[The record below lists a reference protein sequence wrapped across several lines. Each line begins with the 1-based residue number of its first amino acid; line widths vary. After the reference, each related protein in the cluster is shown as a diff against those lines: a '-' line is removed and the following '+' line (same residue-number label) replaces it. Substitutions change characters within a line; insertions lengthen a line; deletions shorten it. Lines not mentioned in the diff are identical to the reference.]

1 MSTQKQKNELL
12 IPVACAG
19 INHHDA
25 GVEELEAFRFA
36 DEKAFLADAG
46 RVFNGVILLQTCN
59 RIEIFVQGTAE
70 ELKNYLHSKGK
81 TGFWTLS
88 GKEALNHLL
97 RLASGMDSMI
107 IGEDQILG
115 QLRKALA
122 LAQEAGVSSQI
133 TDLCINRAVH
143 TGIEVR
149 IQTNINNGAVSIGS
163 AAVQLAEELI
173 GTLAGKRIT
182 VVGVGEMGK
191 LVAQALSAKQLIGIY
206 VTNRTFENAK
216 TLAEEIGGKA
226 VLMDKLYDYIALS
239 DVVISCTGAPHYV
252 IHKDKLEEAL
262 SKHIWPLEE
271 EKKPI
276 ILIDI
281 AQPRDI
287 EEGIAEIDNVKLF
300 TIDDLKT
307 ISDKNLDMRRHEAEL
322 AERFI
327 LEEEKKFISELNRT
341 ASNVYLAALHTWA
354 DSVRVRERDKA
365 LARLA
370 GADDKT
376 KEVFDD
382 FSKVIVKKL
391 LTDLTFAIRGC
402 AERADIATA
411 EKLVLAV
418 TKGEIKDNK
427 GEIKGEIP
435 CFRNED
441 SED

>member
-1 MSTQKQKNELL
+1 MSTEKEKHELL

-25 GVEELEAFRFA
+25 SVEELEAFRFA
-36 DEKAFLADAG
+36 DEKAFLADAKA
-46 RVFNGVILLQTCN
+46 VFKGVILLQTCN
-59 RIEIFVQGTAE
+59 RIEIFVQGTAQ
-70 ELKNYLHSKGK
+70 ELERYLHSIGK

-88 GKEALNHLL
+88 GREALNHLL

-122 LAQEAGVSSQI
+122 LAQEAGTSSQI

-173 GTLAGKRIT
+173 GTLEGKRIT

-191 LVAQALSAKQLIGIY
+191 LVAQALAAKHLIGIY
-206 VTNRTFENAK
+206 VTNRTFETAK

-226 VLMDKLYDYIALS
+226 VLMDRLYDYIALS

-262 SKHIWPLEE
+262 NKHIWPLEE
-271 EKKPI
+271 GRKPV

-287 EEGIAEIDNVKLF
+287 EESIAGISCVKLF

-307 ISDKNLDMRRHEAEL
+307 ISEKNLDMRRHEAEL

-327 LEEEKKFISELNRT
+327 LEEEKKFITELNRT
-341 ASNVYLAALHTWA
+341 ASSEYLAQLHTWA
-354 DSVRVRERDKA
+354 DSIRIRERDKA
-365 LARLA
+365 LSRLSD
-370 GADDKT
+370 ADDKT
-376 KEVFDD
+376 KEVFND
-382 FSKVIVKKL
+382 FSKVLVKKL

-402 AERADIATA
+402 AEQADTGTA
-411 EKLVLAV
+411 ESLVLAV
-418 TKGEIKDNK
+418 TKGEIKGDIN
-427 GEIKGEIP
+427 GNIGIKGK
-435 CFRNED
+435 
-441 SED
+441 

>member
-1 MSTQKQKNELL
+1 MSTEKQDQELL

-25 GVEELEAFRFA
+25 SVEELEAFRFA
-36 DEKAFLADAG
+36 DEKAFLADAKK
-46 RVFNGVILLQTCN
+46 VFKGVILLQTCN
-59 RIEIFVQGTAE
+59 RIEIFVQGTAQ
-70 ELKNYLHSKGK
+70 ELEKYLHSIGK
-81 TGFWTLS
+81 NGFWTLS

-122 LAQEAGVSSQI
+122 LAQEAGTSSQI

-173 GTLAGKRIT
+173 GTLEGKRIT

-206 VTNRTFENAK
+206 VTNRTFETAK

-252 IHKDKLEEAL
+252 IHRDKLEEAL
-262 SKHIWPLEE
+262 NKHIWPLEE
-271 EKKPI
+271 GRKPV

-287 EEGIAEIDNVKLF
+287 EESIAELNCIKLF

-327 LEEEKKFISELNRT
+327 IEEEKKFVTELNRT
-341 ASNVYLAALHTWA
+341 ASSEYLAQLHTWA
-354 DSVRVRERDKA
+354 DSIRIRERDKA
-365 LARLA
+365 LSRLTN
-370 GADDKT
+370 ADDKT
-376 KEVFDD
+376 KEVFND

-402 AERADIATA
+402 AEQADTQTA
-411 EKLVLAV
+411 ENLVLAV
-418 TKGEIKDNK
+418 TKGEINGDKNAK
-427 GEIKGEIP
+427 
-435 CFRNED
+435 
-441 SED
+441 

>member
-1 MSTQKQKNELL
+1 
-12 IPVACAG
+12 
-19 INHHDA
+19 
-25 GVEELEAFRFA
+25 AFRFA
-36 DEKAFLADAG
+36 DEKAFLADAKA
-46 RVFNGVILLQTCN
+46 VFKGVILLQTCN
-59 RIEIFVQGTAE
+59 RIEIFVQGTAQ
-70 ELKNYLHSKGK
+70 ELERYLHSIGK

-88 GKEALNHLL
+88 GREALNHLL

-122 LAQEAGVSSQI
+122 LAQETGTSSQI

-173 GTLAGKRIT
+173 GTLEGKRIT

-191 LVAQALSAKQLIGIY
+191 LVAQALAAKNLIGIY
-206 VTNRTFENAK
+206 VTNRTFETAK

-226 VLMDKLYDYIALS
+226 VLMDRLYDYIALS

-262 SKHIWPLEE
+262 NKHIWPLEE
-271 EKKPI
+271 GRKPV

-287 EEGIAEIDNVKLF
+287 EESIAGISCVKLF
-300 TIDDLKT
+300 TIDDLKI
-307 ISDKNLDMRRHEAEL
+307 ISEKNLDMRRHEAEL

-327 LEEEKKFISELNRT
+327 LEEEKKFITELNRT
-341 ASNVYLAALHTWA
+341 ASSEYLAQLHTWA
-354 DSVRVRERDKA
+354 DSIRIRERDKA
-365 LARLA
+365 LSRLSD
-370 GADDKT
+370 ADDKT
-376 KEVFDD
+376 KEVFND
-382 FSKVIVKKL
+382 FSKVLVKKL

-402 AERADIATA
+402 AEQADTGTA
-411 EKLVLAV
+411 ESLVLAV
-418 TKGEIKDNK
+418 TKGEIKGDKN
-427 GEIKGEIP
+427 
-435 CFRNED
+435 
-441 SED
+441 

>member
-1 MSTQKQKNELL
+1 MSTEKQNHELL

-25 GVEELEAFRFA
+25 SVEELEAFRFA
-36 DEKAFLADAG
+36 DEKAFLTDANKT
-46 RVFNGVILLQTCN
+46 FKGVILLQTCN
-59 RIEIFVQGTAE
+59 RIEIFVQGTAK
-70 ELKNYLHSKGK
+70 ELEKYLHSIGK

-88 GKEALNHLL
+88 GKEALSHLL
-97 RLASGMDSMI
+97 KLASGMDSMI

-115 QLRKALA
+115 QLRKALT
-122 LAQEAGVSSQI
+122 LAQETGTSSQI

-163 AAVQLAEELI
+163 AAVQLAEELL
-173 GTLAGKRIT
+173 GSLDGKRIT

-191 LVAQALSAKQLIGIY
+191 LVAQALCAKQLIGIY
-206 VTNRTFENAK
+206 VTNRTYDTAK
-216 TLAEEIGGKA
+216 ALAEEIGGKA
-226 VLMDKLYDYIALS
+226 VRMDKLYDYIALS

-252 IHKDKLEEAL
+252 IHKDKLEDAL

-271 EKKPI
+271 WRKPI

-287 EEGIAEIDNVKLF
+287 EESISEIKDIKLF

-327 LEEEKKFISELNRT
+327 LAEEENFISDLNRT
-341 ASNVYLAALHTWA
+341 AANEHLADLHTWA
-354 DSVRVRERDKA
+354 DSVRIRERNKA
-365 LARLA
+365 LSRL
-370 GADDKT
+370 GNADDKT
-376 KEVFDD
+376 KEVFDE

-402 AERADIATA
+402 AEQADIKTA

-418 TKGEIKDNK
+418 TKGEV
-427 GEIKGEIP
+427 P
-435 CFRNED
+435 CIRNED
-441 SED
+441 LED

>member
-1 MSTQKQKNELL
+1 MSTEKENHELL

-25 GVEELEAFRFA
+25 SVEELEAFRFA
-36 DEKAFLADAG
+36 DEKAFLADAKA
-46 RVFNGVILLQTCN
+46 VFKGVILLQTCN
-59 RIEIFVQGTAE
+59 RIEIFVQGTAQ
-70 ELKNYLHSKGK
+70 ELERYLHSIGK

-88 GKEALNHLL
+88 GREALNHLL

-122 LAQEAGVSSQI
+122 LAQEAGTSSQI

-173 GTLAGKRIT
+173 GTLEGKRIT

-191 LVAQALSAKQLIGIY
+191 LVAQALAAKNLIGIY
-206 VTNRTFENAK
+206 VTNRTFETAK

-226 VLMDKLYDYIALS
+226 VLMDRLYDYIALS

-262 SKHIWPLEE
+262 NKHIWPLEE
-271 EKKPI
+271 GRKPV

-287 EEGIAEIDNVKLF
+287 EESIAGISCVKLF

-307 ISDKNLDMRRHEAEL
+307 ISEKNLDMRRHEAEL

-327 LEEEKKFISELNRT
+327 LEEEKKFITELNRT
-341 ASNVYLAALHTWA
+341 ASSEYLAQLHTWA
-354 DSVRVRERDKA
+354 DSIRIRERDKA
-365 LARLA
+365 LSRLSD
-370 GADDKT
+370 ADDKT
-376 KEVFDD
+376 KEVFND
-382 FSKVIVKKL
+382 FSKVLVKKL

-402 AERADIATA
+402 AEQADTGTA
-411 EKLVLAV
+411 ESLVLAV
-418 TKGEIKDNK
+418 TKGEIKGDKN
-427 GEIKGEIP
+427 GNRGIKGK
-435 CFRNED
+435 
-441 SED
+441 

>member
-1 MSTQKQKNELL
+1 MSTEKEKHELL

-25 GVEELEAFRFA
+25 SVEELEAFRFA
-36 DEKAFLADAG
+36 DEKAFLADAKA
-46 RVFNGVILLQTCN
+46 VFKGVILLQTCN
-59 RIEIFVQGTAE
+59 RIEIFVQGTAQ
-70 ELKNYLHSKGK
+70 ELERYLHSIGK

-88 GKEALNHLL
+88 GREALNHLL

-122 LAQEAGVSSQI
+122 LAQEAGTSSQI

-173 GTLAGKRIT
+173 GTLEGKRIT

-191 LVAQALSAKQLIGIY
+191 LVAQALAAKHLIGIY
-206 VTNRTFENAK
+206 VTNRTFETAK
-216 TLAEEIGGKA
+216 KLAEEIGGKA
-226 VLMDKLYDYIALS
+226 VLMDRLYDYIALS

-262 SKHIWPLEE
+262 NKHIWPLEE
-271 EKKPI
+271 GRKPV

-287 EEGIAEIDNVKLF
+287 EESIARISCVKLF

-307 ISDKNLDMRRHEAEL
+307 ISEKNLDMRRHEAEL

-327 LEEEKKFISELNRT
+327 LEEEKKFIIELNRT
-341 ASNVYLAALHTWA
+341 ASSEYLAQLHTWA
-354 DSVRVRERDKA
+354 DSIRIRERDKA
-365 LARLA
+365 LSRLSD
-370 GADDKT
+370 ADDKT
-376 KEVFDD
+376 KEVFND
-382 FSKVIVKKL
+382 FSKVLIKKL

-402 AERADIATA
+402 AEQADTGTA
-411 EKLVLAV
+411 ESLVLAV
-418 TKGEIKDNK
+418 TKGEIKGDIN
-427 GEIKGEIP
+427 GNIGIKGK
-435 CFRNED
+435 
-441 SED
+441 

>member
-1 MSTQKQKNELL
+1 MSTEKENHELL

-25 GVEELEAFRFA
+25 SVEELEAFRFA
-36 DEKAFLADAG
+36 DEKAFLADAKA
-46 RVFNGVILLQTCN
+46 VFKGVILLQTCN
-59 RIEIFVQGTAE
+59 RIEIFVHGTAQ
-70 ELKNYLHSKGK
+70 ELERYLHSIGK

-88 GKEALNHLL
+88 GREALNHLL

-122 LAQEAGVSSQI
+122 LAQEAGTSSQI

-173 GTLAGKRIT
+173 GTLEGKRIT

-191 LVAQALSAKQLIGIY
+191 LVAQALAAKNLIGIY
-206 VTNRTFENAK
+206 VTNRTFETAK

-226 VLMDKLYDYIALS
+226 VLMDRLYDYIALS

-262 SKHIWPLEE
+262 NKHIWPLEE
-271 EKKPI
+271 GRKPV

-287 EEGIAEIDNVKLF
+287 EESIAGISCVKLF

-307 ISDKNLDMRRHEAEL
+307 ISEKNLDMRRHEAEL

-327 LEEEKKFISELNRT
+327 LEEEKKFITELNRT
-341 ASNVYLAALHTWA
+341 ASSEYLAQLHTWA
-354 DSVRVRERDKA
+354 DSIRIRERDKA
-365 LARLA
+365 LSRLSD
-370 GADDKT
+370 ADDKT
-376 KEVFDD
+376 KEVFND
-382 FSKVIVKKL
+382 FSKVLVKKL

-402 AERADIATA
+402 AEQADTGTA
-411 EKLVLAV
+411 ESLVLAV
-418 TKGEIKDNK
+418 TKGEIKGDKN
-427 GEIKGEIP
+427 GNRGIKGK
-435 CFRNED
+435 
-441 SED
+441 

>member
-1 MSTQKQKNELL
+1 MSTEKENQELL

-25 GVEELEAFRFA
+25 SVEELEAFRFA
-36 DEKAFLADAG
+36 DEKAFLADAKA
-46 RVFNGVILLQTCN
+46 VFKGVILLQTCN
-59 RIEIFVQGTAE
+59 RIEIFVQGTAQ
-70 ELKNYLHSKGK
+70 ELERYLHSIGK

-88 GKEALNHLL
+88 GREALNHLL

-122 LAQEAGVSSQI
+122 LAQETGSSSQI

-173 GTLAGKRIT
+173 GTLEGKRIT

-191 LVAQALSAKQLIGIY
+191 LVAQALAAKNLIGIY
-206 VTNRTFENAK
+206 VTNRTFETAK

-226 VLMDKLYDYIALS
+226 VLMDRLYDYIALS

-262 SKHIWPLEE
+262 NKHIWPLEE
-271 EKKPI
+271 GRKPV

-287 EEGIAEIDNVKLF
+287 EESIAGISCVKLF

-307 ISDKNLDMRRHEAEL
+307 ISEKNLDMRRHEAEL

-327 LEEEKKFISELNRT
+327 LEEEKKFITELNRT
-341 ASNVYLAALHTWA
+341 ASSEYLAQLHTWA
-354 DSVRVRERDKA
+354 DSIRIRERDKA
-365 LARLA
+365 LSRLSD
-370 GADDKT
+370 ADDKT
-376 KEVFDD
+376 KEVFND
-382 FSKVIVKKL
+382 FSKVLVKKL

-402 AERADIATA
+402 AEQADTGTA
-411 EKLVLAV
+411 ESLVLAV
-418 TKGEIKDNK
+418 TKGEIKGDKN
-427 GEIKGEIP
+427 GNRGIKGK
-435 CFRNED
+435 
-441 SED
+441 

>member
-1 MSTQKQKNELL
+1 MSTEKENHELL

-25 GVEELEAFRFA
+25 SVEELEAFRFA
-36 DEKAFLADAG
+36 DEKAFLADAKA
-46 RVFNGVILLQTCN
+46 VFKGVILLQTCN
-59 RIEIFVQGTAE
+59 RIEIFIHGTAQ
-70 ELKNYLHSKGK
+70 ELERYLHSIGK

-88 GKEALNHLL
+88 GREALNHLL

-122 LAQEAGVSSQI
+122 LAQEAGTSSQI

-173 GTLAGKRIT
+173 GTLEGKRIT

-191 LVAQALSAKQLIGIY
+191 LVAQALAAKNLIGIY
-206 VTNRTFENAK
+206 VTNRTFETAK

-226 VLMDKLYDYIALS
+226 VLMDRLYDYIALS

-262 SKHIWPLEE
+262 NKHIWPLEE
-271 EKKPI
+271 GRKPV

-287 EEGIAEIDNVKLF
+287 EESIAGISCVKLF

-307 ISDKNLDMRRHEAEL
+307 ISEKNLDMRRHEAEL

-327 LEEEKKFISELNRT
+327 LEEEKKFITELNRT
-341 ASNVYLAALHTWA
+341 ASSEYLAQLHTWA
-354 DSVRVRERDKA
+354 DSIRIRERDKA
-365 LARLA
+365 LSRLSD
-370 GADDKT
+370 ADDKT
-376 KEVFDD
+376 KEVFND
-382 FSKVIVKKL
+382 FSKVLVKKL

-402 AERADIATA
+402 AEQADTGTA
-411 EKLVLAV
+411 ESLVLAV
-418 TKGEIKDNK
+418 TKGEIKGDKN
-427 GEIKGEIP
+427 GNRGIKGK
-435 CFRNED
+435 
-441 SED
+441 